1 MGLFG
6 AGDPPCSEG
15 SICSGK
21 ARTFVGK
28 TTVEKEFSA
37 GMGQGTMTKTVTAN
51 PGTGIYHASET
62 KLNSD
67 GTSTTDVYIIKDN
80 KWQKA
85 ATTTDGGK
93 TYTYD
98 DKVAGAGLK
107 KELSDPNGAIHK
119 NVDHG
124 INNAAD
130 KKNLTAEE
138 KSKLL
143 SSNKNNA
150 ENDND
155 EEPET
160 TPAADTDP
168 DTDSSAKSKSLGF
181 KPESSSEG
189 TRTQFPTIIH
199 PADLGT
205 SKQDVIRFDM
215 HEYVPGELSKTTV
228 DGGIDAFGFNSG
240 TNNLGPSIGSVTLPI
255 PSGITDQNK
264 ADWGSNSMSALDLA
278 KADIAKTA
286 IFDGIPKGVDKFAA
300 YMDSIKKNAGPTASA
315 VGNAFAAQAAGVDA
329 RALLARTTGMV
340 MNPNMELLFRGPTL
354 RPFSFKFKL
363 TPRGQTEADNI
374 IQIIRF
380 FKQGSAPIRSKSNLF
395 LKSPHVFK
403 ITYIHRGE
411 KGEMHK
417 RLNAF
422 KTCALQGF
430 GVNYTPTGN
439 YATYQDGT
447 MVAYDINMSFTEI
460 TPIFND
466 DYDVE
471 DAIGF

>member
-6 AGDPPCSEG
+6 AGDPPCPAG
-15 SICSGK
+15 SICSGQAK
-21 ARTFVGK
+21 TDVGRTYRTIKKPKRG
-28 TTVEKEFSA
+28 
-37 GMGQGTMTKTVTAN
+37 GGTETVTQSVN
-51 PGTGIYHASET
+51 TGTPIYHASAT

-85 ATTTDGGK
+85 ATTKDGGK

-119 NVDHG
+119 NVDAG
-124 INNAAD
+124 INKAAD
-130 KKNLTAEE
+130 KAGVPPTT

-143 SSNKNNA
+143 DSKKNNA
-150 ENDND
+150 ENNN
-155 EEPET
+155 ENANT
-160 TPAADTDP
+160 NPAADTGD
-168 DTDSSAKSKSLGF
+168 AKSKAKAQAENSA
-181 KPESSSEG
+181 SG
-189 TRTQFPTIIH
+189 TRTKFPTLIH
-199 PADLGT
+199 PADLGA

-215 HEYVPGELSKTTV
+215 HEYVPGELSGA
-228 DGGIDAFGFNSG
+228 DAGGTGVKGYGFNSG
-240 TNNLGPSIGSVTLPI
+240 SNNLGPSIGSVTLPI

-264 ADWGSNSMSALDLA
+264 ADWGSNSMTALDIA
-278 KADIAKTA
+278 KADVAKTA
-286 IFDGIPKGVDKFAA
+286 IFDGLAKGVGKFDD
-300 YMDSIKKNAGPTASA
+300 YIKKVQANSGDTASA
-315 VGNAFAAQAAGVDA
+315 VGNAFAAAAAGVDA
-329 RALLARTTGMV
+329 QALLARTTGMV
-340 MNPNMELLFRGPTL
+340 MNPNMELLFKGPSL

-374 IQIIRF
+374 IKIIRF
-380 FKQGSAPIRSKSNLF
+380 FKQGSAPIRSQSNLF
-395 LKSPHVFK
+395 LKSPHVFR

-411 KGEMHK
+411 QGELHK
-417 RLNAF
+417 KLNAF

-447 MVAYDINMSFTEI
+447 MVAYDISMSFTEI

-466 DYDVE
+466 DYDM
-471 DAIGF
+471 DDSFIGF